1 MSSDAYAA
9 ALGLKPAK
17 PSSLA
22 PGAAVLTPAED
33 AASNAMERSM
43 GDAGFDA
50 AYAKASP
57 ADRADLM
64 RSRMMSVDPANP
76 YAMALGVAPK
86 PSGAAPRTVAPAS
99 PPGQA
104 SPGQATAAA
113 PPAPSFLDKATG
125 TVQAGMHVVADTIDG
140 LGGYVGTLGGTLG
153 GLAGAL
159 KTKLSGGVQPDDP
172 RVLAVTGDNRPRT
185 WASGEVSQP
194 VTAIDEAG
202 AQGAQTAISAL
213 HSGPTIPLTNPLGR
227 DYANTIEGG
236 LQTLA
241 SAYPMGPTPEM
252 NAATASLPAAVATAR
267 ASPVGQAVANA
278 KLSSL
283 VRPSAMPPALRIE
296 PTMPSQL
303 PAPPLSVAQ
312 PELARVGVSD
322 PAVPAAPSVAPAA
335 PAPVDLALQPT
346 VPVPARSPG
355 FPGAEP
361 APSGAAPISA
371 AAAAGSAPETPPGYL
386 DPSLQTPP
394 ASSASATAARQAAN
408 APTISDPSNG
418 VFAESNPDVAGGL
431 PQAEQARRA
440 AVLRAIGLD
449 RVRASAVTGDAGA
462 ASTDFQTSRLDSP
475 AGLEMRNA
483 IAGEK
488 AAITNYA
495 ENIAQNTGGS
505 AMNDQAAKLARGNT
519 IVAPLDAM
527 KQYFDDQT
535 SALYQTADA
544 RAQGVPTQ
552 LDNFRTALG
561 DDSMLTNSDRV
572 HLQSG
577 VNAYARKLGIM
588 DDDGN
593 VFANAQQAET
603 MRKYLNE
610 NWSPQ
615 NSGMVG
621 KLKDAL
627 DDDVTSAA
635 GEDVYAQARAM
646 RAQRAATLDNPNGIA
661 NLMDASGPNSI
672 NRKVPIERIADTVTS
687 MPVAQLGHVVDT
699 LKNAPDAIQPQAQA
713 ALAEIKAQYAHN
725 VVDIGSKQAG
735 QWNAKGVRQYLANNS
750 ARMAQVFEPNEMQQ
764 FGTLNDAGNIL
775 AKDQTYPGAFA
786 QQQNLLRAGVAHG
799 ITTGM
804 AGAGGA
810 IGGAPGAALGSIL
823 GNKLAG
829 KFNDAAT
836 LRATQKRMTKLSDLV
851 PRQDPQ
857 E

>member
-1 MSSDAYAA
+1 
-9 ALGLKPAK
+9 
-17 PSSLA
+17 
-22 PGAAVLTPAED
+22 
-33 AASNAMERSM
+33 
-43 GDAGFDA
+43 
-50 AYAKASP
+50 
-57 ADRADLM
+57 
-64 RSRMMSVDPANP
+64 
-76 YAMALGVAPK
+76 
-86 PSGAAPRTVAPAS
+86 
-99 PPGQA
+99 
-104 SPGQATAAA
+104 
-113 PPAPSFLDKATG
+113 
-125 TVQAGMHVVADTIDG
+125 MHVVADTIDG

-185 WASGEVSQP
+185 WASGESPQP

-227 DYANTIEGG
+227 DYANAVEGG

-252 NAATASLPAAVATAR
+252 NAATASLPAAVATMR
-267 ASPVGQAVANA
+267 ASPVVQAVGKA

-283 VRPSAMPPALRIE
+283 VKPLPAPAPLLRIE
-296 PTMPSQL
+296 PTMANQL
-303 PAPPLSVAQ
+303 PSPPLSVAQ
-312 PELARVGVSD
+312 PELARVGVGD
-322 PAVPAAPSVAPAA
+322 TAVPTAPPVTSAA

-346 VPVPARSPG
+346 VPVPARSPD
-355 FPGAEP
+355 FAGAEP
-361 APSGAAPISA
+361 APAAAAPISTAPA
-371 AAAAGSAPETPPGYL
+371 AAPAPEAAPGYL
-386 DPSLQTPP
+386 DPSLQPPP
-394 ASSASATAARQAAN
+394 ASSLGATAVRQAAN
-408 APTISDPSNG
+408 APTISDASNG
-418 VFAESNPDVAGGL
+418 AFAESNPDVAGGL
-431 PQAEQARRA
+431 PQAEQAQRA

-449 RVRASAVTGDAGA
+449 RVRASAVTGDTAA

-495 ENIAQNTGGS
+495 EGIAQNTGGS

-535 SALYQTADA
+535 SALYKTADE

-588 DDDGN
+588 DDQGN

-603 MRKYLNE
+603 LRKYLNE

-672 NRKVPIERIADTVTS
+672 NRKVPVEKIADTVTS
-687 MPVAQLGHVVDT
+687 MPVAQLGHVIDT
-699 LKNAPDAIQPQAQA
+699 LKNAPPEIQPQAQA

-725 VVDIGSKQAG
+725 VMDIGSKQAG

-750 ARMAQVFEPNEMQQ
+750 ARMAQVFTGDEMAR

-775 AKDQTYPGAFA
+775 AKDQSYPGAA
-786 QQQNLLRAGVAHG
+786 VQQHNLLRAGVAHG

-810 IGGAPGAALGSIL
+810 IGGAPGAALGSII
-823 GNKLAG
+823 GSKLAG
-829 KFNDAAT
+829 KFSDASS

-851 PRQDPQ
+851 PPQ